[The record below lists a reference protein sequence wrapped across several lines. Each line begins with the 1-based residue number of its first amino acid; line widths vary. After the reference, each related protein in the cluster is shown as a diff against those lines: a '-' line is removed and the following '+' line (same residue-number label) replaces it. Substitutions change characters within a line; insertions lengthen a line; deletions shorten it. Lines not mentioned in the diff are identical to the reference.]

1 MKTKLVYV
9 LTSTED
15 MNYIEQAHISLF
27 SARYHNT
34 TAKIIL
40 LIDDSTKKVLVDK
53 RAELLN
59 YISELKVI
67 DFPAQMGMKERSRQI
82 KTNLATYVDGDFLF
96 IDSDT
101 IITSSLKEVDGFDF
115 DMGAVWES
123 HLAIADFHP
132 DLFRSMKE
140 SAKKLDWD
148 AASEKYYFSSGVI
161 YIKDNP
167 KTKEFFKLWNY
178 HYNLGLAKGV
188 SMDQPSFAKANIE
201 SGYLIKKMDDIW
213 NCIMFTQPI
222 FDKEAKIMHFS
233 FYRNR
238 SYIFDNPFLELVKNE
253 GVQNN
258 EFIKESILN
267 PWSSYLPTENVLY
280 LYKRNDFKSLFSDVK
295 KQSQKIYFNLN
306 KDYTVYLGNTRVERV
321 VEKLFCKKQFLIGA
335 ILLTLYKFYRVKIN
349 KKFKYVENTNSNYH
363 I

>member
-1 MKTKLVYV
+1 
-9 LTSTED
+9 
-15 MNYIEQAHISLF
+15 
-27 SARYHNT
+27 
-34 TAKIIL
+34 
-40 LIDDSTKKVLVDK
+40 
-53 RAELLN
+53 
-59 YISELKVI
+59 
-67 DFPAQMGMKERSRQI
+67 
-82 KTNLATYVDGDFLF
+82 
-96 IDSDT
+96 
-101 IITSSLKEVDGFDF
+101 
-115 DMGAVWES
+115 
-123 HLAIADFHP
+123 
-132 DLFRSMKE
+132 
-140 SAKKLDWD
+140 
-148 AASEKYYFSSGVI
+148 
-161 YIKDNP
+161 
-167 KTKEFFKLWNY
+167 
-178 HYNLGLAKGV
+178 
-188 SMDQPSFAKANIE
+188 
-201 SGYLIKKMDDIW
+201 MDDIW

-258 EFIKESILN
+258 EFIKETILN

-295 KQSQKIYFNLN
+295 KQSKKIYYNLN